1 MTIERSLSSRQG
13 SEVAVAVMLPPS
25 VLSLHSHPSVADSL
39 GKRKR
44 GQESAAGSVGAVTSA
59 SYGFAPSVKEKV
71 ERFNGG
77 FQCWHCSAPKSHICH
92 VIGRRE
98 RVVRVNVVVGDR
110 AQ

>member
-1 MTIERSLSSRQG
+1 MATERSRSPGQDP
-13 SEVAVAVMLPPS
+13 EVAVAVMLPPS
-25 VLSLHSHPSVADSL
+25 IPSLHSQPSVAGSL

-44 GQESAAGSVGAVTSA
+44 GQDSAAGSVGAVTSA

-71 ERFNGG
+71 EGLNGG

-98 RVVRVNVVVGDR
+98 RVVRVNMSP
-110 AQ
+110 A